1 MRTRFAIALLL
12 TDGAVLI
19 CFGLTSLLF
28 VPPSFGESY
37 LSYGRFLY
45 GMLPTFLGLVSVA
58 CASWLA
64 IGDRGHLK

>member
-1 MRTRFAIALLL
+1 MRTRFALPLLV
-12 TDGAVLI
+12 TDGTVLI

-28 VPPSFGESY
+28 VLQSIGESY

-58 CASWLA
+58 CP
-64 IGDRGHLK
+64 I